1 MKIVFLEPLG
11 LKTSII
17 EEACAG
23 LKQQGHEV
31 VIYPDRNENLDELIR
46 RAQGAEVVIESNI
59 PLRKNFLDAC
69 PKLKM
74 LSIAFTGLDHIDMEE
89 CQRRGILVK
98 NAAGYSTEAVAELAI
113 AMMIDVYRKVLE
125 NDRITRECQRKGIM
139 PGREIGGKTV
149 GIIGMGNIGQRVAK
163 LLNAFGCKVLAWNRT
178 PKTVEGVTFV
188 DKETLLKESD
198 IVTLHIALNNET
210 RDFITERELKLMKPS
225 AILINT
231 ARGPV
236 VNEQALAVALKSGII
251 AGAAT
256 VQATNEELA
265 ELAGELESTAFSED
279 EIDLSTKIAAG
290 NYGFWG
296 GVWRSDPAH
305 SGWFIPIS
313 GESIR
318 VVAGNGLVYCMFCS
332 GTTQTA
338 RTASSYVSGPFLIQ
352 SGDTWTYDIPQNATY
367 LWCNINA
374 NDNRVL
380 PSEVYCTRPYDL
392 NSYSQKVE
400 PKISSGSILPL

>member
-11 LKTSII
+11 LKVSLV
-17 EEACAG
+17 EEACVG
-23 LKQQGHEV
+23 LKKQGHEV
-31 VIYPDRNENLDELIR
+31 VVYPDRNENIDELKR
-46 RAQGAEVVIESNI
+46 RAEGAEVIIESNI
-59 PLRKNFLDAC
+59 PLRKDFLDAC

-74 LSIAFTGLDHIDMEE
+74 LSIAFTGLDHIDMDE
-89 CQRRGILVK
+89 CQRRGIIVK

-113 AMMIDVYRKVLE
+113 AMMVDVYRKVVE

-178 PKTVEGVTFV
+178 PKTIDGVTFV

-210 RDFITERELKLMKPS
+210 RDFIMAKELKLMKPS

-236 VNEQALAVALKSGII
+236 VNEQALADALKSGVI

-256 VQATNEELA
+256 DVYGTEPPLKADHPLFDAPNLIMLPHIGFATEEAFILR
-265 ELAGELESTAFSED
+265 LGIVIKNLEC
-279 EIDLSTKIAAG
+279 L
-290 NYGFWG
+290 
-296 GVWRSDPAH
+296 
-305 SGWFIPIS
+305 
-313 GESIR
+313 
-318 VVAGNGLVYCMFCS
+318 L
-332 GTTQTA
+332 
-338 RTASSYVSGPFLIQ
+338 
-352 SGDTWTYDIPQNATY
+352 
-367 LWCNINA
+367 
-374 NDNRVL
+374 
-380 PSEVYCTRPYDL
+380 
-392 NSYSQKVE
+392 
-400 PKISSGSILPL
+400 